1 MTRGIVSAL
10 NRDIRQTPFDDFLQT
25 DAAINHGN
33 SGGPLSNEAGEVI
46 GMNTAIYGAP
56 EDVNSGSIGLAFA
69 LPFNDAR
76 LVIDRLRQ
84 YGRVRAGWIG
94 VRLQRVAPPWAQ
106 ALPLH
111 RLEGALVAGLDPG
124 GPGEQVGSRKA
135 M

>member
-10 NRDIRQTPFDDFLQT
+10 NRDIRETPSDDFLQT

-56 EDVNSGSIGLAFA
+56 EDENSGSIGLAFA

-76 LVIDRLRQ
+76 FVIDRLRQ

-94 VRLQRVAPPWAQ
+94 VRLQRVAPPLA
-106 ALPLH
+106 
-111 RLEGALVAGLDPG
+111 
-124 GPGEQVGSRKA
+124 
-135 M
+135 